1 MYNYKK
7 IILGLFAAAI
17 FMLSSCK
24 MFKDDKESGQDSL
37 KDRII
42 KNEEIVVGFEPD
54 SPPVYYSDG
63 SKKVGFD
70 YELLQY
76 IVKNKLEG
84 VKIRVVEES
93 YEKLSELLKSGKID
107 IMAGGRTE
115 EENDGV
121 LYSRSYLTFGYAI
134 VVNKEDGKKY
144 NNIKKLEGKS
154 IGVYDEF
161 AEEWVRTNIS
171 GAKVSVIGGEEDEST
186 VESDWMK
193 KLVEGELDAIIYDY
207 PFATNEIDA
216 YGNKLTISAS
226 NINGKNL
233 NKYVLGINPENPGS
247 KSFMSMINA
256 AIKEYKE
263 TEEYAEAIAKYI
275 PNAGLQDAEVGDVAS
290 KSGPSSGHIIKRGET
305 LSKIAR
311 EHLGD
316 SDRWEEIFNLNM
328 DILASPE
335 IIYAGQY
342 LKVPSDW
349 KY

>member
-1 MYNYKK
+1 MYNNKK
-7 IILGLFAAAI
+7 IILGLFAAVV

-24 MFKDDKESGQDSL
+24 MFKDDKESSQDSL
-37 KDRII
+37 KDRIV
-42 KNEEIVVGFEPD
+42 KNGEIVVGLEPD
-54 SPPVYYSDG
+54 SPPVYYSEG

-70 YELLQY
+70 YELLEY
-76 IVKNKLEG
+76 IVENKLEG
-84 VKIRVVEES
+84 VKIRVVEDS

-134 VVNKEDGKKY
+134 VVDKDDAKKF
-144 NNIKKLEGKS
+144 NNINKLEGKS

-161 AEEWVRTNIS
+161 AEEWVRKNVS

-216 YGNKLTISAS
+216 YGNKLSISAS
-226 NINGKNL
+226 NINGKDL
-233 NKYVLGINPENPGS
+233 NKYVLGINPDNPGA
-247 KSFMSMINA
+247 KSFMSIING

-263 TEEYAEAIAKYI
+263 TEAYADAIAKYI
-275 PNAGLQDAEVGDVAS
+275 PNAGLQDAEVAS
-290 KSGPSSGHIIKRGET
+290 TGGSSSGHIIKKGET

-316 SDRWEEIFNLNM
+316 ADRWEEVFNLNI
-328 DILASPE
+328 DRLASPE

>member
-1 MYNYKK
+1 
-7 IILGLFAAAI
+7 
-17 FMLSSCK
+17 
-24 MFKDDKESGQDSL
+24 
-37 KDRII
+37 
-42 KNEEIVVGFEPD
+42 
-54 SPPVYYSDG
+54 
-63 SKKVGFD
+63 
-70 YELLQY
+70 
-76 IVKNKLEG
+76 
-84 VKIRVVEES
+84 
-93 YEKLSELLKSGKID
+93 
-107 IMAGGRTE
+107 
-115 EENDGV
+115 
-121 LYSRSYLTFGYAI
+121 
-134 VVNKEDGKKY
+134 
-144 NNIKKLEGKS
+144 
-154 IGVYDEF
+154 
-161 AEEWVRTNIS
+161 
-171 GAKVSVIGGEEDEST
+171 
-186 VESDWMK
+186 MK